1 MTPLSQI
8 EALLKEYPPT
18 HKAGCALWSINGA
31 IPVMAGGS
39 CVGLRVRTDEERAT
53 VHCSCGLDALLAS
66 LREAGAEHHQ
76 NCSKRAWLNDGPC
89 TCGAEAT
96 GDPAPPVDMR
106 QRLDSLERG
115 IDALNAAATSP
126 KDGQA

>member
-1 MTPLSQI
+1 MI
-8 EALLKEYPPT
+8 
-18 HKAGCALWSINGA
+18 HGCPMCAPGQACPRCDTATMSRDA
-31 IPVMAGGS
+31 
-39 CVGLRVRTDEERAT
+39 GLRVRTDEERAT

-76 NCSKRAWLNDGPC
+76 NCRKRAWLNDGPC